1 MKKENLKSNVATGVS
16 SAAGA
21 AVGVMAG
28 TMASGEIHAA
38 TAEEE
43 VTVLG
48 SEGGEEDIPVIDSE
62 PSSAPVQNPA
72 HATTGTVG
80 AGTIATGGEAT
91 TTGGQTTTTG
101 GGTTTLGG
109 ETGGTVGGPT
119 TQTTQTS
126 GEVQVVAFHT
136 TTNEDGSHS
145 NVAVLS
151 DGTNHLALIDADQDG
166 IADVMV
172 ADVNHDGQIS
182 DDEVVNIHDQNIAMP
197 SNPDAFNAGM
207 EDPSLMA
214 QNAGCPDYVNN
225 ADVDSYMA

>member
-21 AVGVMAG
+21 AVGVIAG

-48 SEGGEEDIPVIDSE
+48 SEGGEEDILVIDSE
-62 PSSAPVQNPA
+62 PSSAPAQNPA
-72 HATTGTVG
+72 DTTTGTVG

-91 TTGGQTTTTG
+91 TTGGQ
-101 GGTTTLGG
+101 TTTLGG

-172 ADVNHDGQIS
+172 ADVNHDGQIC
-182 DDEVVNIHDQNIAMP
+182 DEEVADIHDQNIVMP
-197 SNPDAFNAGM
+197 SNPDVFNAGM

>member
-21 AVGVMAG
+21 AVGVIAG

-62 PSSAPVQNPA
+62 PSSAPAQNPA
-72 HATTGTVG
+72 DTTTGTVG

-91 TTGGQTTTTG
+91 TTGGQTTT
-101 GGTTTLGG
+101 LGG
-109 ETGGTVGGPT
+109 ETGGT
-119 TQTTQTS
+119 
-126 GEVQVVAFHT
+126 VQVVAFHT

-172 ADVNHDGQIS
+172 ADVNHDGQIC
-182 DDEVVNIHDQNIAMP
+182 DEEVADIHDQNIVMP
-197 SNPDAFNAGM
+197 SNPDVFNAGM

>member
-21 AVGVMAG
+21 AVGVIAG

-62 PSSAPVQNPA
+62 PSSAPAQNRA
-72 HATTGTVG
+72 DTTTGTVG

-91 TTGGQTTTTG
+91 TTGGQ
-101 GGTTTLGG
+101 TTTLGG

-172 ADVNHDGQIS
+172 ADVNHDGQIC
-182 DDEVVNIHDQNIAMP
+182 DEEVADIHDQNIVMP
-197 SNPDAFNAGM
+197 SNPDVFNAGM

>member
-62 PSSAPVQNPA
+62 PSSAPAQNPT
-72 HATTGTVG
+72 H
-80 AGTIATGGEAT
+80 T

-109 ETGGTVGGPT
+109 ETGGTIGGPT

>member
-21 AVGVMAG
+21 AVGVIAG

-62 PSSAPVQNPA
+62 PSSAPAQNPA
-72 HATTGTVG
+72 D
-80 AGTIATGGEAT
+80 T
-91 TTGGQTTTTG
+91 TT
-101 GGTTTLGG
+101 
-109 ETGGTVGGPT
+109 GTVGGPT

-172 ADVNHDGQIS
+172 ADVNHDGQIC
-182 DDEVVNIHDQNIAMP
+182 DEEVADIHDQNIVMP
-197 SNPDAFNAGM
+197 SNPDVFNAGM